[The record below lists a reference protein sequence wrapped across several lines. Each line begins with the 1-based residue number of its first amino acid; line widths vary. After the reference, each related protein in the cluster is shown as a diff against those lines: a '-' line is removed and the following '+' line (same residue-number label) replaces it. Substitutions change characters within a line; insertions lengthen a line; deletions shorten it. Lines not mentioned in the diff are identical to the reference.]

1 MLSQSRKEIKIEDLK
16 NNHMEDL
23 PVKNFME
30 KQETKQLK
38 QSFNNLQANYHVN
51 KRSKE
56 EIEIK

>member
-1 MLSQSRKEIKIEDLK
+1 
-16 NNHMEDL
+16 MEDL